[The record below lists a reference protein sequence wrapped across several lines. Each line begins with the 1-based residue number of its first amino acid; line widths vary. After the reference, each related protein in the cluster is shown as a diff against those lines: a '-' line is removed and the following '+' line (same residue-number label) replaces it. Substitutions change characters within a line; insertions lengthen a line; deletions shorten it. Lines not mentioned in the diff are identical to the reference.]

1 MNTVPLDEPTRVTI
15 RRIVLGPYVK
25 WYTLAFAVLG
35 VTSSALCTAWY
46 MLDGQLHGGKA
57 IVYYFLAVILYYA
70 VPGLIG
76 SILFAVIYNLV
87 AARVGGGL
95 QFDIVVR
102 TPATLPTPPPPPEHW
117 EGTLPKINA
126 PDQPGRA

>member
-1 MNTVPLDEPTRVTI
+1 MNTVPSDEPTRVTI
-15 RRIVLGPYVK
+15 RRIVLGPYIK

-46 MLDGQLHGGKA
+46 VLDGQLRGKA
-57 IVYYFLAVILYYA
+57 IVSYFLMVILYYA

-76 SILFAVIYNLV
+76 SILFAVIYNSV
-87 AARVGGGL
+87 AGRIGGGL

-102 TPATLPTPPPPPEHW
+102 TPTPPTPPPPPEHW
-117 EGTLPKINA
+117 EGTLPKIEA
-126 PDQPGRA
+126 PDPSGRA

>member
-1 MNTVPLDEPTRVTI
+1 
-15 RRIVLGPYVK
+15 
-25 WYTLAFAVLG
+25 
-35 VTSSALCTAWY
+35 

-117 EGTLPKINA
+117 EGTLRKINA
-126 PDQPGRA
+126 PDQPRRA